1 MALRGGIVAVRP
13 HDWGRSTDGA
23 LRRCENLTGLEL
35 AKMVKLPDAVLD
47 RARLVSMTLA
57 SLARDGQE
65 RARLTKLTRRRKVL
79 LEVND
84 YLDRSRPRIKCCP
97 CSLRDY

>member
-1 MALRGGIVAVRP
+1 MDMSVYGKLA
-13 HDWGRSTDGA
+13 
-23 LRRCENLTGLEL
+23 GLEL

-65 RARLTKLTRRRKVL
+65 RAGLTKLTRRRKVL
-79 LEVND
+79 LEVRD
-84 YLDRSRPRIKCCP
+84 YLDCPRIKCSSCALHR
-97 CSLRDY
+97 C

>member
-1 MALRGGIVAVRP
+1 MC
-13 HDWGRSTDGA
+13 RSTDDESFG
-23 LRRCENLTGLEL
+23 NLAGLEL

-65 RARLTKLTRRRKVL
+65 RAGLTKLTRRRKIL
-79 LEVND
+79 LEVSD
-84 YLDRSRPRIKCCP
+84 YLALPSH
-97 CSLRDY
+97 